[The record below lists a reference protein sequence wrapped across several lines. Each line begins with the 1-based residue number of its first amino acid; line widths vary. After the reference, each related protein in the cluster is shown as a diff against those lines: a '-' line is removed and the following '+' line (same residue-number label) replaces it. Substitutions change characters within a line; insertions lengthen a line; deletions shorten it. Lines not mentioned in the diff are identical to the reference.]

1 MKLLPNIGDVV
12 PLDSGNATIMEI
24 RDRGAIEVLA
34 SREQSIHPYAIWKW
48 NDGALY
54 SGQYFRTLETAKAHW
69 IGL

>member
-1 MKLLPNIGDVV
+1 MKLLPSIGDVV
-12 PLDSGNATIMEI
+12 PLDSGDATIMEI

-54 SGQYFRTLETAKAHW
+54 SGLYFRTLETAKAHW